1 MRHVIN
7 NTTDKNITLSRLLE
21 LTEQFKSIFSNMKKS
36 TDVMLEEAIKNHK
49 DNRIKERRHF

>member
-21 LTEQFKSIFSNMKKS
+21 LTKQLKSIFSNMKKS

>member
-7 NTTDKNITLSRLLE
+7 NTTDKNITLSRLLK

-36 TDVMLEEAIKNHK
+36 TDVMLEEPIKNHK
-49 DNRIKERRHF
+49 DDRIKERRHF